1 MYSFTEFLQQLCET
15 GINSSLSFLKTR
27 KLRFRPISSRSW
39 NKVTGSRKEPVLPDT
54 KMYVLK
60 DYEILNQMPT
70 EANYICNISIKEK
83 IHLSHGIQ
91 ITSNQ

>member
-60 DYEILNQMPT
+60 DYEILNQTPT
-70 EANYICNISIKEK
+70 EANYICNISIREK
-83 IHLSHGIQ
+83 NIPFIWYP
-91 ITSNQ
+91 NNK